1 MKFKV
6 GMKVEGTVTGIQPYG
21 VFVDIGDHMQGL
33 IHISECQTG
42 FVDDIYKLFSIGQ
55 DVSALII
62 DIDEYSGKISL
73 STRTNE
79 VHMGVIKHPKGF
91 RPKQIHYWT
100 NYRLNIGFRSL
111 AKARSPWMRD
121 AQRFFE

>member
-21 VFVDIGDHMQGL
+21 VFVDVGNHMQGL

-42 FVDDIYKLFSIGQ
+42 FVDDIYKLFSVGQ
-55 DVSALII
+55 IVSALII

-73 STRTNE
+73 STRSSE
-79 VHMGVIKHPKGF
+79 AHIGVIEHIDVF

-111 AKARSPWMRD
+111 ATARNAWMRD
-121 AQRFFE
+121 AQNFFE